1 MNVDD
6 SYVKIELRHCTVRN
20 RDSNTETMNRSSME
34 LLHFSSVFCG
44 RNTVFLL
51 HEEVYDVVKF

>member
-1 MNVDD
+1 
-6 SYVKIELRHCTVRN
+6 
-20 RDSNTETMNRSSME
+20 MNRSSME

-51 HEEVYDVVKF
+51 HARSLR